1 MFKVK
6 NNTAPE
12 IMKEL
17 FAPKMGP
24 YNLCHNKS
32 FKISRVDSIWNDN
45 GLVFLSRS
53 EEFSNKRRQATAFQL
68 LSLTW
73 RILKVTSQSQNCLIV
88 TPF

>member
-32 FKISRVDSIWNDN
+32 FKISRVDSIWNGN
-45 GLVFLSRS
+45 GLVFSLDPKSSRIK
-53 EEFSNKRRQATAFQL
+53 EDRQQHF
-68 LSLTW
+68 
-73 RILKVTSQSQNCLIV
+73 N
-88 TPF
+88 F

>member
-24 YNLCHNKS
+24 YNLCHTKS

-45 GLVFLSRS
+45 GLVFYLDPKSSRIK
-53 EEFSNKRRQATAFQL
+53 EDRQQHF
-68 LSLTW
+68 
-73 RILKVTSQSQNCLIV
+73 N
-88 TPF
+88 F